1 MHRAHALAGAL
12 FVVAAACLANPLYV
26 AAIPEA
32 NVLGHAPLAG
42 DAAAFAP
49 DLRYLARL
57 VLSTC
62 GVLALVFALASLFA
76 GALPT
81 ADDR

>member
-1 MHRAHALAGAL
+1 MHRAHWLAAGL
-12 FVVAAACLANPLYV
+12 LVLAAACLANPLYV
-26 AAIPEA
+26 AAVPEA
-32 NVLGHAPLAG
+32 NVLGHASLSG

-57 VLSTC
+57 ALSAC

-76 GALPT
+76 GGLPMP
-81 ADDR
+81 DE

>member
-32 NVLGHAPLAG
+32 NVLGHTSMAG

-57 VLSTC
+57 ALSAC
-62 GVLALVFALASLFA
+62 GVLALVFALAALFA
-76 GALPT
+76 GGLPA
-81 ADDR
+81 ADER